1 MIDFMKNLLVFV
13 CLLFLL
19 GKCISAFEHEENPS
33 QKKEVQNTSTNI
45 SRNSIESSSETYKEE
60 PKTPHPAPTPSKA
73 LMSPVNT
80 NSQIIGSWVDKS
92 NGNTHVIYKEN
103 SKYYWKSRYFD
114 GSEGTDELVL
124 IKKNGHN
131 RFYQKDIDCRDE
143 YYTINN
149 GVLSIYDET
158 GNLFQQFN

>member
-1 MIDFMKNLLVFV
+1 MKKLLVSV

-19 GKCISAFEHEENPS
+19 GKCISEFEHEENPS
-33 QKKEVQNTSTNI
+33 QKKEVQNASTYI
-45 SRNSIESSSETYKEE
+45 SRKSIESSSETHKKDQ
-60 PKTPHPAPTPSKA
+60 KTISSALTPSGPA
-73 LMSPVNT
+73 VSEVNA
-80 NSQIIGSWVDKS
+80 NSQIIGNWVDKS

-103 SKYYWKSRYFD
+103 SKYYWKSHYFD

-149 GVLSIYDET
+149 GVLSIYDEA